1 MKFKIFILLIS
12 LSFYSCK
19 ELKEITVT
27 NVDSFYLN
35 KITTENIE
43 AEIKLKINNPN
54 TVRFSIYPSEF
65 DVIYSGIHLGK
76 AKLNKRVRLDAKS
89 EKIYTFKLNS
99 KISDLNPLD
108 IFKLLNMDK
117 MGNIEVKGDLKVGK
131 FYVKK
136 KFPVNYND
144 RVKLFE

>member
-1 MKFKIFILLIS
+1 M
-12 LSFYSCK
+12 
-19 ELKEITVT
+19 VT
-27 NVDSFYLN
+27 DVDSFYLN

-54 TVRFSIYPSEF
+54 SMRFSIYRSEF
-65 DVIYSGIHLGK
+65 DVVFSGMPLGK

-108 IFKLLNMDK
+108 ALRLLNVDK
-117 MGNIEVKGDLKVGK
+117 LGNIEVKGNLKIGK
-131 FYVKK
+131 FYLKK
-136 KFPVNYND
+136 KLPVNYTD
-144 RVKLFE
+144 KVKLFK

>member
-1 MKFKIFILLIS
+1 MKFKILIILIS
-12 LSFYSCK
+12 ISFFSCRDF
-19 ELKEITVT
+19 KEIMVT
-27 NVDSFYLN
+27 DVDSFYLN

-54 TVRFSIYPSEF
+54 SMRFSIYRSEF
-65 DVIYSGIHLGK
+65 DVVFSGMPLGK

-108 IFKLLNMDK
+108 ALRLLNVDK
-117 MGNIEVKGDLKVGK
+117 LGNIEVKGNLKIGK
-131 FYVKK
+131 FYLKK
-136 KFPVNYND
+136 KLPVNYTD
-144 RVKLFE
+144 KVKLFK